1 MTSTAN
7 DSLPLRAL
15 PGIEVPPA
23 RIGPGAILRHSMA
36 IARRNLIQLRNDPEQ
51 LLDAMLMPLVITLLF
66 VYVFGGAIGNG
77 SADYQRFLIPGIM
90 VQIVTFAARSTG
102 IGMSFDF
109 ANGLMDRFMT
119 LPIARSAVLTGRIVA
134 DMCRMLLGLAV
145 MFVFALIMGFRVE
158 TDLLSAL
165 AALAL
170 LMLYGMA
177 FCWVSAFIGLAIRN
191 PETVQSIG
199 FLWTLP
205 LQFGSSMFVDPATMP
220 TWLRIFSELNP
231 TTSIVDASRALLTG
245 GPPTGPVLH
254 SLAWIAALVIV
265 FAPLSI
271 VWYRRRATRAPR

>member
-1 MTSTAN
+1 MTSTAS
-7 DSLPLRAL
+7 DSLPSRAL
-15 PGIEVPPA
+15 PDMAVPSA
-23 RIGPGAILRHSMA
+23 RVGPGATLRHSLS

-51 LLDAMLMPLVITLLF
+51 LLDAMLMPLVITLIF

-119 LPIARSAVLTGRIVA
+119 LPIARSAVLTGRIIA
-134 DMCRMLLGLAV
+134 DMCRMLLGLVV
-145 MFVFALIMGFRVE
+145 MFLFALIMGFRVE
-158 TDLLSAL
+158 TDLLSAVV
-165 AALAL
+165 ALTL

-177 FCWVSAFIGLAIRN
+177 FCWVSAFIGLTIRN

-220 TWLRIFSELNP
+220 TWLRIFSQINP

-245 GPPTGPVLH
+245 GPATEPVLH
-254 SLAWIAALVIV
+254 SLAWTAGLVIL
-265 FAPLSI
+265 FAPLS
-271 VWYRRRATRAPR
+271 VARYRRRAG

>member
-1 MTSTAN
+1 MTSTAD
-7 DSLPLRAL
+7 DSLASRAL
-15 PGIEVPPA
+15 PDLAVPSA
-23 RIGPGAILRHSMA
+23 RVRPGATLRHSLA

-51 LLDAMLMPLVITLLF
+51 LLDAMLMPLVITLIF

-102 IGMSFDF
+102 IGLSFDF
-109 ANGLMDRFMT
+109 ANGLMDRFTT

-134 DMCRMLLGLAV
+134 DMCRMLLGLMV
-145 MFVFALIMGFRVE
+145 MFLFALIMGFRVE
-158 TDLLSAL
+158 TDLLSAV

-170 LMLYGMA
+170 LLLYGMA
-177 FCWVSAFIGLAIRN
+177 FCWVSAFVGLTIRN

-220 TWLRIFSELNP
+220 TWLRIFSQINP

-245 GPPTGPVLH
+245 GPTAGPVLH
-254 SLAWIAALVIV
+254 SLAWTAGLVIL

-271 VWYRRRATRAPR
+271 IRYRRRAR